1 MLDDERRRTRNHA
14 GLRPLEGLRSRIASW
29 GCSQT
34 FGACMGHAV
43 IPVRLL
49 PMPSYPELQTQE
61 QALVP
66 ALYFGPA
73 ADKR

>member
-1 MLDDERRRTRNHA
+1 
-14 GLRPLEGLRSRIASW
+14 
-29 GCSQT
+29 
-34 FGACMGHAV
+34 MGHAV

-66 ALYFGPA
+66 ALYFGLA